1 MFIVCLLFPSIPKI
15 FTRME
20 MSPLRVKGPKFLTY
34 TGWTR
39 QLNREYSSACN
50 TYCDTGC
57 PSKWSSARTVI
68 FTLFTVNVNGWHLWV
83 NKFRFDWLY
92 DPTLRK
98 PAKGKNSIINQTITL
113 MQIFHNNLLSYI
125 RHWNC
130 KLNYFLVLK
139 CSWSQYSINGLSI
152 FIFWLDCNLKWYSI
166 NHVMENRM
174 PYPEDKIS
182 K

>member
-1 MFIVCLLFPSIPKI
+1 
-15 FTRME
+15 
-20 MSPLRVKGPKFLTY
+20 MSPLRVKGPNFFTY

-50 TYCDTGC
+50 TYCDTSC